1 MDELSVKDNLKRV
14 RKRLNLT
21 QQEMAE
27 RVGLSRAA
35 YANLETGPTRIIN
48 DAVEKVA
55 ELADISLAE
64 LVTGYRTTD
73 ELEQELDRVQQSSG
87 RRIADLEARLL
98 SQEAEIATLKELI
111 DTLRD
116 SVRTKDEIISLL
128 KKKSVSSQHDA

>member
-98 SQEAEIATLKELI
+98 SREAEIATLKELI

-128 KKKSVSSQHDA
+128 EKKSVSSQHDA

>member
-87 RRIADLEARLL
+87 RRIADLETRLL
-98 SQEAEIATLKELI
+98 SREAEIATLKELI

>member
-1 MDELSVKDNLKRV
+1 MDEFSVKDNLRRV

-64 LVTGYRTTD
+64 LVTGYRTSD
-73 ELEQELDRVQQSSG
+73 ELERELDRVQRTNS
-87 RRIADLEARLL
+87 RRIAELEARLL
-98 SQEAEIATLKELI
+98 SREAEIATLKELI
-111 DTLRD
+111 ETLRD
-116 SVRTKDEIISLL
+116 AVRTKDEIISLL

>member
-98 SQEAEIATLKELI
+98 SREAEIATLKELI

-128 KKKSVSSQHDA
+128 KKKSASSQHDA

>member
-98 SQEAEIATLKELI
+98 SREAEIATLKELI